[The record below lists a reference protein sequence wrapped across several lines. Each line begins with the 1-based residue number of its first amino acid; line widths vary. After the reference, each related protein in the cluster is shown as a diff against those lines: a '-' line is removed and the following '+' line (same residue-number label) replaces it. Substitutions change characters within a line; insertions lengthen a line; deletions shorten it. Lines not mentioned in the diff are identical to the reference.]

1 MLWLAHFFLEHKMV
15 GELHAIIFIDRKT
28 AWLQAD
34 ATLGLVFFFRMQF
47 CLSIELAGYSGS
59 KSIDCGLLDCK

>member
-34 ATLGLVFFFRMQF
+34 ATLGLVFFSECNFVFQ
-47 CLSIELAGYSGS
+47 LN
-59 KSIDCGLLDCK
+59 